1 MLFPP
6 STMRGPPNRLPYYLV
21 ALAPRRP
28 APVERLIEGFLTGPS
43 ITPPHLR
50 KAVMDRAAALA
61 RGEAPPAVPPDLA
74 GYLDKVAT
82 AAYSLGDTD
91 LDGLRAAGHSEDE
104 IIELTEAAALGASLA
119 RLDIALEAIDGD

>member
-1 MLFPP
+1 
-6 STMRGPPNRLPYYLV
+6 LPYYLV

-43 ITPPHLR
+43 ITPPHFR
-50 KAVMDRAAALA
+50 RAVMDRAAALA
-61 RGEAPPAVPPDLA
+61 RGEALPAVPSDLA

-91 LDGLRAAGHSEDE
+91 LDRLRTAGHSEDE

-119 RLDIALEAIDGD
+119 RLDIALAAIGED

>member
-1 MLFPP
+1 M
-6 STMRGPPNRLPYYLV
+6 PYYLV

-50 KAVMDRAAALA
+50 RAVMDRAAALA
-61 RGEAPPAVPPDLA
+61 PGAALPAVPSDLA
-74 GYLDKVAT
+74 GYVDKVAT
-82 AAYSLGDTD
+82 AAYSLEDTD
-91 LDGLRAAGHSEDE
+91 HDRLRTAGHSEDE

-119 RLDIALEAIDGD
+119 RLDIALAAIGEN